1 MSVADR
7 DYWKDEEPSTFS
19 SLPSWPVTYWLM
31 GILVVCF
38 AGQCINDVYIKASID
53 PYLALTREG
62 ILSGWIWQ
70 LLSFQFLHGST
81 FHLIFNLLGLWFLGR
96 SVEQVLGRSRFVLAY
111 FGSGIVGGVLQ
122 SVLMWAFPALYAG
135 YVVGASAGIL
145 GILTVFCL
153 LHADATFRLYLL
165 IPVSA
170 RVLLYITAGVEL
182 FFTLVPSHRDG
193 AVAHPAHLGGM
204 MLGALWVRSG
214 WHHDWN
220 PLPGAALVDRIK
232 NLFYRPHRAPK
243 LRVLKGGTQPTASRI
258 KTTPAP
264 TVVNTEDLAPDEFIA
279 REVDPILDKIAAHG
293 MSSLTEKERRVL
305 AAARDKVS
313 KR

>member
-70 LLSFQFLHGST
+70 LLTFQFLHGST
-81 FHLIFNLLGLWFLGR
+81 LHLIFNLLGLWFLGR

-232 NLFYRPHRAPK
+232 NLFYRPHRTPK

-258 KTTPAP
+258 KTAPAP

-293 MSSLTEKERRVL
+293 MSSLTDKERRVL